1 MIEWVGQ
8 VQCHLTLKIK
18 FGRVRK
24 LVVRPFSALQCSE
37 RIKICIHNL
46 SQSESKFVSVT
57 RIIHIERNFTKIKKK
72 IGAIHLVKFYG
83 SEGRKYPKVLRV
95 KYLILP
101 KYGTKY

>member
-1 MIEWVGQ
+1 VIEWVGQ

-24 LVVRPFSALQCSE
+24 LVVRPFSALQRSE

-46 SQSESKFVSVT
+46 SQSESKFVFVT
-57 RIIHIERNFTKIKKK
+57 RIIHIERNFIKNKK
-72 IGAIHLVKFYG
+72 IGAVHLVKFYG
-83 SEGRKYPKVLRV
+83 GEGKKYPKVLRV